1 MLTKAIMSAVL
12 LLGVSSYAMAQ
23 TSTTT
28 PSTGTPSAG
37 SSTSSSTS
45 GQMTESQVKQKLE
58 QEGYSDIQL
67 QPASGGTSGSSASG
81 SSSGSTMSSGSSA
94 GGEQMWTGTAKK
106 SGQTVNI
113 EVDSSGNV
121 TEK

>member
-37 SSTSSSTS
+37 SSTS